1 MTKYSK
7 EIIKINDNY
16 LIMNYNKLKFY
27 LSYIILIVS
36 TIMLLTLGFIIVNS
50 IKEIGFSYN
59 DLAVIIFL
67 SIYFLPFFLIAN
79 DIKYILININEK
91 IIIFKYGIFPFINI
105 KKVNIDKIKEIS
117 INCNI
122 DHYKNNNTIYKFYE
136 TIEIDYNVDLIDHNL
151 NAYTLFQSKEYNEDI
166 NIFAEKI
173 RDIIKKE
180 LKNNYSTE
188 GINIYK
194 KKII

>member
-67 SIYFLPFFLIAN
+67 FIYFLPFFLIAN
-79 DIKYILININEK
+79 DIKYILINIYKN

-136 TIEIDYNVDLIDHNL
+136 RIEIDYNVDLIDYKL